1 MEQTCQRCAEPVSES
16 DRYCRSCGMPQLVY
30 SSAGQESSHAARAE
44 RQLDAQSEENDE
56 DERSSEEFAAGVEAR
71 PELASATGIAWRLAL
86 NAAILLGV
94 PAGFLCSSISTVGE
108 SLGLLWMLAAAAWAV
123 VIYAR
128 RARPGWITMGMGAR
142 IGLVTGI
149 VASWLTLLLNG
160 VALWLERFAMH
171 QGGQIDADWTTLVAR
186 LMDQVNEMNRQ
197 MAAQPGFSTTQ
208 AAQLTQFWSAL
219 FSSPEGRAGIMLS
232 AFLFA
237 ACILLLF
244 AVLGGMLG
252 TRLLPAARR
261 RPRV

>member
-1 MEQTCQRCAEPVSES
+1 MEQSCQRCAEAVSES
-16 DRYCRSCGMPQLVY
+16 ARYCPSCGMPQLVY
-30 SSAGQESSHAARAE
+30 PDGQESPAVEAV
-44 RQLDAQSEENDE
+44 SEESPTGTD
-56 DERSSEEFAAGVEAR
+56 SQPGPAS
-71 PELASATGIAWRLAL
+71 ASATGIAWRSAL
-86 NAAILLGV
+86 NAAVLLGV
-94 PAGFLCSSISTVGE
+94 PAGILCSSISTVGE

-123 VIYAR
+123 VVYAR

-149 VASWLTLLLNG
+149 VASWLTLLVNG

-186 LMDQVNEMNRQ
+186 LMDQVNEINKQ
-197 MAAQPGFSTTQ
+197 MASQPGFSTTQ